1 MAAHPPDLPP
11 AYNGRVEP
19 PRFYCPQLA
28 SREVALDPAEAQ
40 HALRSLRLRPGDAL
54 TLFDGRGRV
63 ARAVLKA
70 DPPSASGSNSAS
82 MGRPPRR
89 RPPRAVAM
97 IESISEL
104 PPPQPALTLIVAAC
118 KGPRLDWLMEKC
130 TELGI
135 ARLVLAEFVHS
146 VVHVR
151 PQHLSKLRRITIEAC
166 KQCGRAW
173 LPELEAGIE
182 LAAAARAAAARGELF
197 IADPADTAPRLGC
210 RLAQHR
216 PNFGH
221 VAVVIGPE
229 GGIAP
234 EELALLADVGGQPV
248 RLAKNILRVETACL
262 AVAAVWADLAC

>member
-1 MAAHPPDLPP
+1 LTARPPDLPP

-28 SREVALDPAEAQ
+28 PGEVKLDPAEAQ
-40 HALRSLRLRPGDAL
+40 HALRSLRLRPGDAV
-54 TLFDGRGRV
+54 TLFDGCGHV
-63 ARAVLKA
+63 ARAILKA
-70 DPPSASGSNSAS
+70 EPPSAPGSNSAS
-82 MGRPPRR
+82 TGRTPQR
-89 RPPRAVAM
+89 RPPRAVAV

-118 KGPRLDWLMEKC
+118 KGPRLDWLVEKC
-130 TELGI
+130 TELGV
-135 ARLVLAEFVHS
+135 ARLVLAEFAHS

-151 PQHLSKLRRITIEAC
+151 PQHLSKLHRITIEAC

-173 LPELEAGIE
+173 LPELEAGID
-182 LAAAARAAAARGELF
+182 LAAAAKTEAARGELF
-197 IADPADTAPRLGC
+197 IADPTEAAPSLGH
-210 RLAQHR
+210 RLAQLR
-216 PNFGH
+216 PDFGH
-221 VAVVIGPE
+221 LAVVIGPE
-229 GGIAP
+229 GGIAY